1 MSPRGPAALP
11 VAASPIVAP
20 AFAVASRGV
29 ARAQPAAGAA
39 RSVAARGV
47 AGRPWTDRGGRFSPF
62 KAAVFALLFA
72 PALWLAGAWWL
83 DALGARPVKALI
95 LGAGLWAC
103 RLLLLSL
110 LVSPVRVLA
119 AWPGVLAVR
128 RMVGVAA
135 ALYAGAH
142 LVLYAV
148 QEDWHLGHVALEIV
162 RRFYLTIGFVALC
175 GLAMLAATSTNGA
188 MRRMGRGWKRLH
200 RIAYP
205 LAGLGLFH
213 FFLQS
218 KADVGQ
224 AVLYG
229 GVFAWAML
237 WRALPAGRDRSL
249 AALPLLAAAACAVT
263 VVLEYAWYGLAT
275 HIPPARVL
283 GAELSLGFGP
293 HPAGQ
298 VLMLGLV
305 AALAVAL
312 RRAALREAP
321 WQAGSPALDPV
332 LYAGGAVV
340 SLALVWTLSLGGDA
354 EPDVPAAWVMA
365 LAWVGLG
372 VLLGVAR
379 AGLRGT
385 WQARAADAVWLL
397 CLLYPVYTAGLDSRL
412 LGLAGDVAIGLAAL
426 ALAAASWRVWRPAA
440 VLALPLLAWVGYVA
454 RLTAG

>member
-1 MSPRGPAALP
+1 VSAHAPATQGASASSRGAGRARP
-11 VAASPIVAP
+11 VAAK
-20 AFAVASRGV
+20 G
-29 ARAQPAAGAA
+29 G
-39 RSVAARGV
+39 

-72 PALWLAGAWWL
+72 PALWLAASWWL
-83 DALGARPVKALI
+83 DALGVRPVKALV

-110 LVSPVRVLA
+110 LISPAQVLA

-135 ALYAGAH
+135 ALYAGTH
-142 LVLYAV
+142 LVLYVV
-148 QEDWHLGHVALEIV
+148 QEDWHLGYVALEIV

-175 GLAMLAATSTNGA
+175 GLAALAASSTNDA
-188 MRRMGRGWKRLH
+188 MRRMGRNWKRLH
-200 RIAYP
+200 RLTYP
-205 LAGLGLFH
+205 LAGLALFH

-224 AVLYG
+224 AVLYA

-249 AALPLLAAAACAVT
+249 AVLPLLALAACAVT
-263 VVLEYAWYGLAT
+263 AALEYAWYALAT
-275 HIPPARVL
+275 HIPPARVV
-283 GAELSLGFGP
+283 GAELALEFGP
-293 HPAGQ
+293 HAAGQ

-305 AALAVAL
+305 AALAAAL
-312 RRAALREAP
+312 RRVALREARP
-321 WQAGSPALDPV
+321 AALDPV

-340 SLALVWTLSLGGDA
+340 ALALVWTLGLSGDA
-354 EPDVPAAWVMA
+354 VPDSLAAWVVA

-385 WQARAADAVWLL
+385 WQARAADGVWLL
-397 CLLYPVYTAGLDSRL
+397 CLLYPVYTAGLDSRA
-412 LGLAGDVAIGLAAL
+412 LGLAGDAAIAGAAL
-426 ALAAASWRVWRPAA
+426 ALALASWRVWRPAA
-440 VLALPLLAWVGYVA
+440 VLALPLLAWAGCVA
-454 RLTAG
+454 RLTVG

>member
-1 MSPRGPAALP
+1 MSAHGP
-11 VAASPIVAP
+11 AASPIGAP
-20 AFAVASRGV
+20 ASAAPPRDL
-29 ARAQPAAGAA
+29 ARRAAA
-39 RSVAARGV
+39 RRGAAARGV

-83 DALGARPVKALI
+83 EALGARPVKALI

-110 LVSPVRVLA
+110 LISPARVLA

-148 QEDWHLGHVALEIV
+148 QEGWHLGHVATEIV

-175 GLAMLAATSTNGA
+175 GLGVLAATSTNGA
-188 MRRMGRGWKRLH
+188 MRRMGRLWKRLH
-200 RIAYP
+200 RLAYP
-205 LAGLGLFH
+205 LAGLALFH

-237 WRALPAGRDRSL
+237 WRALPSGRDRSL
-249 AALPLLAAAACAVT
+249 AVLPPLAVAACAVT
-263 VVLEYAWYGLAT
+263 VAMEYAWYALAT

-283 GAELSLGFGP
+283 GAELSLEFGP

-305 AALAVAL
+305 AALAAAR
-312 RRAALREAP
+312 RRAALREARP
-321 WQAGSPALDPV
+321 RALDPV

-354 EPDVPAAWVMA
+354 EPDAPAAWVMA

-372 VLLGVAR
+372 VLLGLAR

-397 CLLYPVYTAGLDSRL
+397 CLLYPVYTAGLDSRS
-412 LGLAGDVAIGLAAL
+412 LGLAGDAAIGLAAL

-440 VLALPLLAWVGYVA
+440 VLALPLLAWAGYVA

>member
-1 MSPRGPAALP
+1 MSARAPAAQGVSGSPRGAGRARP
-11 VAASPIVAP
+11 VAAM
-20 AFAVASRGV
+20 G
-29 ARAQPAAGAA
+29 G
-39 RSVAARGV
+39 

-72 PALWLAGAWWL
+72 PALWLAAAWWL

-110 LVSPVRVLA
+110 LIRPARVLA

-135 ALYAGAH
+135 ALYAAAH
-142 LVLYAV
+142 LALYVV

-175 GLAMLAATSTNGA
+175 GLGALAASSTNEA
-188 MRRMGRGWKRLH
+188 MRRMGRNWKRLH
-200 RIAYP
+200 RLAYP
-205 LAGLGLFH
+205 LAGLALFH

-249 AALPLLAAAACAVT
+249 AVLPLLALAACAVT
-263 VVLEYAWYGLAT
+263 AGLEYAWYALAT
-275 HIPPARVL
+275 HIPPARVM
-283 GAELSLGFGP
+283 GAELALGFGP

-298 VLMLGLV
+298 VLMFGLV
-305 AALAVAL
+305 ATLAAVL
-312 RRAALREAP
+312 RRAALREVRPA
-321 WQAGSPALDPV
+321 ALDPV
-332 LYAGGAVV
+332 LYAGGALVV
-340 SLALVWTLSLGGDA
+340 LALVWTLSLGGDA
-354 EPDVPAAWVMA
+354 EPDVPAAWVVA

-372 VLLGVAR
+372 VLLGTAR

-397 CLLYPVYTAGLDSRL
+397 CLSYPVYTAGLDSRL
-412 LGLAGDVAIGLAAL
+412 LGLAGDAAICGAALGLAV
-426 ALAAASWRVWRPAA
+426 ASWRVWRPATM
-440 VLALPLLAWVGYVA
+440 LALPLLAWVGYVA
-454 RLTAG
+454 RLTVG

>member
-1 MSPRGPAALP
+1 MSAHAPAAQGA
-11 VAASPIVAP
+11 AAS
-20 AFAVASRGV
+20 
-29 ARAQPAAGAA
+29 QPGAGRV
-39 RSVAARGV
+39 RSVATRGG

-72 PALWLAGAWWL
+72 PALWLGGAWWL

-110 LVSPVRVLA
+110 LISPARVLA

-142 LVLYAV
+142 LVLYGV
-148 QEDWHLGHVALEIV
+148 QENWHLGHVALEIV
-162 RRFYLTIGFVALC
+162 RRFYLTVGFVALC
-175 GLAMLAATSTNGA
+175 GLAALAASSTNDA
-188 MRRMGRGWKRLH
+188 MRRMGRNWKRLH
-200 RIAYP
+200 RLAYP
-205 LAGLGLFH
+205 LAGLALFH

-249 AALPLLAAAACAVT
+249 AVLPLLALAACAVT
-263 VVLEYAWYGLAT
+263 AALEYAWYGLAT

-283 GAELSLGFGP
+283 GAELALGFGP

-305 AALAVAL
+305 AALAAAL
-312 RRAALREAP
+312 RRVALREARP
-321 WQAGSPALDPV
+321 AALDPV
-332 LYAGGAVV
+332 LYAGGAVAA
-340 SLALVWTLSLGGDA
+340 LALVWTLGLGGDA
-354 EPDVPAAWVMA
+354 VPDSLAAWVVA

-385 WQARAADAVWLL
+385 WQARAADGVWLL
-397 CLLYPVYTAGLDSRL
+397 CLLYPVYTAGLDSRA
-412 LGLAGDVAIGLAAL
+412 LGLAGDAAIAGAAL
-426 ALAAASWRVWRPAA
+426 ALAVASWRVWRPAA
-440 VLALPLLAWVGYVA
+440 VLALPLLAWAGCLA
-454 RLTAG
+454 RLTVG